1 MTPADFAGPWQIG
14 RVISDHKAG
23 QTGRF
28 DGQAV
33 LLPTSDA
40 GLEYVETG
48 LLRIGAAPVLTAARR
63 YHWAFRDGLVAVT
76 FADHRPFH
84 SFQAGVSG
92 AGTDH
97 LCGADLYRV
106 TYGFADWPVWTAL
119 WQVSGPRKDYTLD
132 SRYWR

>member
-1 MTPADFAGPWQIG
+1 MTPVDFVGQWQVARGILDRMG
-14 RVISDHKAG
+14 E

-33 LLPTSDA
+33 LSPLGTA
-40 GLEYVETG
+40 GLDYVETG
-48 LLRIGAAPVLTAARR
+48 QLRLADGPVMTAARQYR
-63 YHWAFRDGLVAVT
+63 WRFQAGVVMVLFGDG
-76 FADHRPFH
+76 RPFH
-84 SFQAGVSG
+84 SFEAGVSG

-106 TYGFADWPVWTAL
+106 RYGFSGWPVWTAE